1 MSMLY
6 TTTSRASSALMLLA
20 MLAACAADG
29 GKPASPSAMPAV
41 PPTAAP
47 SQPAPPPEP
56 PAPAGPVA
64 QAQAQKIA
72 QAAVDLLEAGRED
85 DARADLQK
93 ALTLDVANKLA
104 NNLMRQITADPVAT
118 LGRESWIYTVRP
130 NDSLSRIAGRFMG
143 DIYAFYILARYNDIR
158 VPKQVTGGQQIRVP
172 GKAPPPGSLVEP
184 REPAR
189 NTPATK
195 GSEASKPA
203 TPDAPPPVTAP
214 APPPEPTPGERAL
227 RNGEAAERAGKLE
240 QALDE
245 YRRAASLDQPSATA
259 KAEAVRKRLVDKNT
273 QAARTAFAKQDL
285 TGAIRGWDNV
295 LALDP
300 NNELAKLERQKALQL
315 KQKADQLK

>member
-29 GKPASPSAMPAV
+29 GKPASQSAV
-41 PPTAAP
+41 PAAP
-47 SQPAPPPEP
+47 PASTPSQIAPPPEP
-56 PAPAGPVA
+56 PAPAGPAA

-158 VPKQVTGGQQIRVP
+158 VPKQVAGGQQIRIP
-172 GKAPPPGSLVEP
+172 GKAPPPGSLEP

-189 NTPATK
+189 NSPPAKASEATK
-195 GSEASKPA
+195 A
-203 TPDAPPPVTAP
+203 TAPEAPPPAP
-214 APPPEPTPGERAL
+214 APATPPEPTPGERAL
-227 RNGEAAERAGKLE
+227 RNGEAEERAGKLD
-240 QALDE
+240 QALDD
-245 YRRAASLDQPSATA
+245 YRRAASLDQPTA
-259 KAEAVRKRLVDKNT
+259 GARAEALRKRLVDRHT

-285 TGAIRGWDNV
+285 AGAIRSWDNV
-295 LALDP
+295 LVLDP
-300 NNELAKLERQKALQL
+300 NNELAKLERQKAVQL
-315 KQKADQLK
+315 KQKVDQLK